1 MIIFLVS
8 PRWNLATSRLY
19 SLIENSK
26 FSTAA
31 AYILVL
37 MLIIAVA
44 IIFINFIV
52 NALFMPK
59 YLKRPKTRSRVGRAG
74 EGEGT

>member
-1 MIIFLVS
+1 MVIFLVS
-8 PRWNLATSRLY
+8 PRWNLATSRLL

-37 MLIIAVA
+37 MIIIAVA
-44 IIFINFIV
+44 IIIINAAV
-52 NALFMPK
+52 NYLFMPAYIK
-59 YLKRPKTRSRVGRAG
+59 AERKKKRI
-74 EGEGT
+74 